1 MHQFSSRLILAI
13 LPLSS
18 CLLSAQTPASKAAT
32 PSEGLSNVVL
42 VAGLEQVKP
51 NARGILLL
59 SLEALLF
66 SSDDVKSTIPRSRIT
81 NAFIGDERTEPW
93 GTTGKV
99 VRKVIPYGGG
109 AALGA
114 ATNKKVDLLT
124 VEFRDTH
131 DAYHG
136 VVFVLPT
143 QKAGDIRDQIM
154 ARLTPPAEHP
164 APACT
169 AGEAKPRSVL
179 LAPIAV
185 SGIDLPSEYRV
196 LLYEQTIK
204 QLRIK
209 RPADTFLR
217 VGDATAGPGC
227 VATLKITVTNFKK
240 GNRAVRASTGPV
252 GLFVAAT
259 SLTFD
264 VDLTDLRGNNV
275 FHTQIKKSN
284 RSDSDSLDLAD
295 NIAKNTAK
303 QFDKAL
309 AQSTTQS
316 TGTH

>member
-1 MHQFSSRLILAI
+1 MNRFSTRLALAI
-13 LPLSS
+13 FSLSS
-18 CLLSAQTPASKAAT
+18 PFLSAQTLGDKPTTS
-32 PSEGLSNVVL
+32 PDGMDGVILVV
-42 VAGLEQVKP
+42 GLEQVKP
-51 NARGILLL
+51 NTKGLLLL
-59 SLEALLF
+59 SPEALLF
-66 SSDDVKSTIPRSRIT
+66 SSNDVRSSIPRDRIT
-81 NAFIGDERTEPW
+81 NVFIGDERTEPW

-99 VRKVIPYGGG
+99 VRKIIPYGGG

-154 ARLTPPAEHP
+154 ARLAPPAEHP
-164 APACT
+164 ASSCSV
-169 AGEAKPRSVL
+169 GEAKPRSVL

-185 SGIDLPSEYRV
+185 SGIDLPAEYRI

-204 QLRIK
+204 QLKIK
-209 RPADTFLR
+209 RPADIFLR
-217 VGDATAGPGC
+217 VGDATAGSGC

-240 GNRAVRASTGPV
+240 GNRAVRVSSGPV
-252 GLFVAAT
+252 GLFVGTT
-259 SLTFD
+259 SLTFN
-264 VDLTDLRGNNV
+264 VDLEDFHGNNV

-295 NIAKNTAK
+295 GIAKNTAK
-303 QFDKAL
+303 RFDKAL
-309 AQSTTQS
+309 AQSAPQGA
-316 TGTH
+316 GTN